1 MADPMERKDVN
12 LRGPNRT
19 WIWIA
24 VIVLGVGVLFW
35 LASREPGTGTGAG
48 RTETYFGGDR
58 DDLVLHVAMLSR
70 DNETA
75 IRNAIEDLPGVDDV
89 DFDFDKQQVT
99 VQRDDDAALA
109 DETVIG
115 ALERAGFRVS
125 REPFRAGELPEG
137 TPDGATPPVN

>member
-1 MADPMERKDVN
+1 MADPMERKDIN

-24 VIVLGVGVLFW
+24 LIVLGVGVLFW
-35 LASREPGTGTGAG
+35 LANREPMTDGTG
-48 RTETYFGGDR
+48 RTETFFGGDR

-70 DNETA
+70 DDETA

-89 DFDFDKQQVT
+89 DFDFSKLQVT
-99 VQRDDDAALA
+99 VQRDDDAVL
-109 DETVIG
+109 DEQTVIG

-125 REPFRAGELPEG
+125 REPFPAGEYPEG
-137 TPDGATPPVN
+137 TSEGTTPPMN